1 MNREFSYQSVL
12 IALGVVASLFLG
24 VFFYREIFP
33 EYREYQDRFVKLE
46 AFRSTLTH
54 EPPAPFK
61 EGVKQLVI
69 EREDKGPASI
79 DRCTS
84 CHVAMQIEAYSPTRL
99 QHDINGN
106 LVYDAHGFPVKE
118 ENPDYIWKKLDEKIA
133 LEKNSSAAAEWG
145 ALKKVRVGDAEYDV
159 EKVLTMHPLIGRETR
174 PFQYHPIE
182 EWGCTSCHGGN
193 GRGLVTDRAHG
204 PVMDGQYEEEQE
216 GFVPQFLESD
226 PEHDPAFS
234 KVFNHKPSHRLLF
247 QTNPIYVG
255 ALIQA
260 KCVQCHQSSSQA
272 LLGANDSAAQ
282 VINTKEK
289 EIKAIAKA
297 YQDELE
303 AVYSGLTTKKLLK
316 EKGLEGAIKALK
328 ANENNYLLSDREREY
343 SSVIAKRLSAEKGAE
358 LIDASL
364 LSALG
369 SSQEIDRLS
378 DVKSLDALNQ
388 AISKDAQDQK
398 GTLFEK
404 YLSLK
409 LNQALIAHLKEVG
422 ASSTALKESQTV
434 GSIETDVDLLTK
446 NYHHGEELFLSQ
458 GCYACHRIAGRS
470 RGGVGPELTRSGE
483 SYPWFVKQ
491 SIVWPQADLKTST
504 MPNFRLDHE
513 ELEDLVTYLLG
524 QTGKRKAVSET
535 AQRLAIQE
543 WEAGKKLAWELP
555 VGEKEI
561 HDLRYSM
568 KVFAS
573 EGCASCHRLRGY
585 ESNVQFAEGVPVAE
599 QKAWF
604 GKFFPEDITGSM
616 LVKTLEKQGD
626 EIQRRLVVGSKK
638 ETILEEIEKE
648 HPGLISSFYAPF
660 KFAARAKEDPQ
671 WKRQVH
677 LVLMQYVQTYGLGR
691 LICPRPNWSGVY
703 RSDQWLMEHFKS
715 PSSMV
720 PRSIMPVFPF
730 DTSKFK
736 ALTLML
742 DQLGVRNATYDRT
755 VERAG
760 GFNPESAYTAYCAQC
775 HGETRQGNGPV
786 STWIY
791 PIPKN
796 LRNAEFMRNLTRE
809 RAKQSIIHG
818 VKGTPM
824 PPWGEVGDG
833 KKVDPVLTE
842 SEVDLLVDWLYAT
855 LPGST
860 IITNDKEVP
869 KWNYMPDQ
877 VQKEL
882 NAEGIFDERPMK
894 GTGPEK
900 EGYFIKSKFYT
911 PENIDAGKTF
921 FWTNCAPCHGKE
933 ADGAGLRAEAMQDAK
948 PRMLTNLEWLNSRDD
963 LRLLRSIKYGVAGT
977 SMTPWGDQTNPLQRL
992 QLVVF
997 IRSLSAENER
1007 RAALRDALY
1016 EAFDSKGTEKDL
1028 ALKLWFQQIGQGFI
1042 NLSDSEEGSQLLLAR
1057 IAIQDQ
1063 PLKWKESDQKLLEYV
1078 NGRLKNLDE
1087 EMTVEESKIEST
1099 EKRIAVNRIQAEI
1112 ASWNKQK
1119 ALIQANLN
1127 KAEKQ

>member
-1 MNREFSYQSVL
+1 MNREFSYQSSL

-61 EGVKQLVI
+61 LGVKQLVI

-99 QHDINGN
+99 KHDINGN
-106 LVYDAHGFPVKE
+106 LVYDSKGFPVKE
-118 ENPDYIWKKLDEKIA
+118 ENPDYIWKKLEGNSE
-133 LEKNSSAAAEWG
+133 LES
-145 ALKKVRVGDAEYDV
+145 LKKVRVGDAEYDV
-159 EKVLTMHPLIGRETR
+159 EKVLAMHPLIGRETR

-204 PVMDGQYEEEQE
+204 PVLDGQYEKEEE

-226 PEHDPAFS
+226 PERDPPFS
-234 KVFNHKPSHRLLF
+234 KIFNHKPSHRLLF

-272 LLGANDSAAQ
+272 LLSADASAAQ
-282 VINTKEK
+282 VIQSKEK
-289 EIKAIAKA
+289 ELTAVEKA

-303 AVYSGLTTKKLLK
+303 ATYSALTTRKLIK
-316 EKGLEGAIKALK
+316 EKGLDGAIKALIS
-328 ANENNYLLSDREREY
+328 NENNYLLSDKEREY
-343 SSVIAKRLSAEKGAE
+343 SATIAKRLQSSSGAE
-358 LIDASL
+358 QIESAL
-364 LSALG
+364 LSSLG
-369 SSQEIDRLS
+369 SQKEIELLS
-378 DVKSLDALNQ
+378 GIKSLDALNQ
-388 AISKDAQDQK
+388 EIGKEAKNKK

-404 YLSLK
+404 YLAVQ
-409 LNQALIAHLKEVG
+409 LNQALIGHLKEV
-422 ASSTALKESQTV
+422 SSSSSALKNSQTM
-434 GSIETDVDLLTK
+434 GSIETDIDLLTK
-446 NYHHGEELFLSQ
+446 NYQHGEALFLSQ

-504 MPNFRLDHE
+504 MPNLRLDHD

-535 AQRLAIQE
+535 AQRLAIQD
-543 WEAGKKLAWELP
+543 WEAGKKLEWEMP

-561 HDLRYSM
+561 HDLRYGM
-568 KVFAS
+568 KVFAA

-585 ESNVQFAEGVPVAE
+585 ESDVQFAEGVPVAE
-599 QKAWF
+599 QRVWF
-604 GKFFPEDITGSM
+604 GKLFPEDITGSM
-616 LVKTLEKQGD
+616 LIKTIEKHSD
-626 EIQRRLVVGSKK
+626 EINQKLVSGAKK
-638 ETILEEIEKE
+638 DTILEEIEQE
-648 HPGLISSFYAPF
+648 HPGLIASFYAPF
-660 KFAARAKEDPQ
+660 KFAARAKDDPQ
-671 WKRQVH
+671 WKKQVR
-677 LVLMQYVQTYGLGR
+677 LVLMQYIQTYGLGR

-736 ALTLML
+736 ALTYTL

-755 VERAG
+755 VERSG
-760 GFNPESAYTAYCAQC
+760 GFNPEAAYTAYCAQC

-809 RAKQSIIHG
+809 RAKQSILHG

-824 PPWGEVGDG
+824 PPWGEVGVG
-833 KKVDPVLTE
+833 KKTEPVLTE
-842 SEVDLLVDWLYAT
+842 NEVDLLVDWLYAT

-860 IITNDKEVP
+860 IIANDKEVP

-882 NAEGIFDERPMK
+882 NEQGIFDERPMK
-894 GTGPEK
+894 GTGPET

-911 PENIDAGKTF
+911 PENINAGKTF

-948 PRMLTNLEWLNSRDD
+948 PRMLTNLEWINSRDD

-997 IRSLSAENER
+997 IRSLSAENQM

-1016 EAFDSKGTEKDL
+1016 EAFDTKGTDKDL
-1028 ALKLWFQQIGQGFI
+1028 ALKVWFQQIGQGLI
-1042 NLSDSEEGSQLLLAR
+1042 NLSDSQEGLQLLLAR
-1057 IAIQDQ
+1057 IAVQDQ
-1063 PLKWKESDQKLLEYV
+1063 PSKWKESNQKLIEFV
-1078 NGRLKNLDE
+1078 NARLAELQKEL
-1087 EMTVEESKIEST
+1087 TLEESKLESA
-1099 EKRIAVNRIQAEI
+1099 EKRITENRIQAEI

-1119 ALIQANLN
+1119 ALIEVNLN
-1127 KAEKQ
+1127 KAEKK